1 MKRIKIIS
9 ILIALL
15 ISLLTACSTTD
26 SHDQSNTIR
35 LAELSAEQQEI
46 VDIFANSIYQEAM
59 LFDFNTNDSYKN
71 LEVWVEVYENGKLVE
86 RPVGVSK
93 HSDEDKKLNGRIA
106 IIFNQI
112 DNAYNWSISI
122 VVNGSSINHNGTSD
136 IINDI
141 GFGRVYGSIKNP
153 VDIEADKEIIIYSAT
168 LQHTSILHN
177 AYSEQALQEQS
188 ELLEEFPSAYL
199 IKVKFS

>member
-1 MKRIKIIS
+1 MKRIKNIS

-15 ISLLTACSTTD
+15 ISLLTACSTNG
-26 SHDQSNTIR
+26 SNDQSNTIR
-35 LAELSAEQQEI
+35 LVELSAEQQEI
-46 VDIFANSIYQEAM
+46 IDLFTYSIHQEAM
-59 LFDFNTNDSYKN
+59 LFDFITKDIYRN

-86 RPVGVSK
+86 KPVGVSK
-93 HSDEDKKLNGRIA
+93 HNDEDTKLNGRIA

-112 DNAYNWSISI
+112 DNTYNWSIS
-122 VVNGSSINHNGTSD
+122 VVVDRSASNHNGSSD

-141 GFGRVYGSIKNP
+141 GFGRAYGSIRNP
-153 VDIEADKEIIIYSAT
+153 VNIEANKEIIIYSAT
-168 LQHTSILHN
+168 LQHTNVLHN

-188 ELLEEFPSAYL
+188 ELLEEFPYAYL